1 MFVTRADWS
10 RRALTQPEMMDP
22 KMGGKFNTTEIHCT
36 EYHPAVRAGDSF
48 PNSVK
53 SLRLLLKMVLRSI
66 LNGEEVRPP
75 NM

>member
-36 EYHPAVRAGDSF
+36 EYHPAVRAGDSLI
-48 PNSVK
+48 PEPLK
-53 SLRLLLKMVLRSI
+53 LHTLLWCVD
-66 LNGEEVRPP
+66 
-75 NM
+75 